1 MSSTP
6 TPTPAPTP
14 APKPPAEILAPEYYR
29 RYDES
34 DDGGFYTAPRLV
46 AHIDDTAITATT
58 ELYREILPPDADV
71 LDLMSSYYSHLPE
84 PRAQFARRVW
94 ALGMNAE
101 EMRRNPQADEYA
113 VQNLNRN
120 PTLPYAAAS
129 FDAVLC
135 AVSVQYLQQPV
146 TVFAEVS
153 RVLRPGGV
161 FAVTFSNRCFP
172 TKAVAVWT
180 NTTDRQ
186 HLELVEAYLA
196 AAGGFERIT
205 VAQRNERRGDPLY
218 AVTAYKTGDP
228 QRGA

>member
-1 MSSTP
+1 MSSNP
-6 TPTPAPTP
+6 APAPTP
-14 APKPPAEILAPEYYR
+14 PDEILGPEYYR

-58 ELYREILPPDADV
+58 ALYREILPPQADV

-84 PRAQFARRVW
+84 PRAQYVRRVW

-101 EMRRNPQADEYA
+101 EMRRNAQADEYR
-113 VQNLNRN
+113 VQNLNQN
-120 PTLPYAAAS
+120 PTLPYDDGQ
-129 FDAVLC
+129 FDAALC
-135 AVSVQYLQQPV
+135 AVSVQYLQRPV
-146 TVFAEVS
+146 AVFAEVN

-172 TKAVAVWT
+172 TKAVAIWT
-180 NTTDRQ
+180 NTSDDE
-186 HLELVEAYLA
+186 HLALVQAYLT

-205 VAQRNERRGDPLY
+205 LAQRNERRGDPLY
-218 AVTAYKTGDP
+218 AVTAYKVK
-228 QRGA
+228 A

>member
-1 MSSTP
+1 MHDS
-6 TPTPAPTP
+6 TPTPAPT
-14 APKPPAEILAPEYYR
+14 PAEILAPEYYR
-29 RYDES
+29 RADES
-34 DDGGFYTAPRLV
+34 DDARFYVAPRLV

-84 PRAQFARRVW
+84 PRADVVRHVW
-94 ALGMNAE
+94 ALGMNAD
-101 EMRRNPQADEYA
+101 EMAHNPQLDEYL

-129 FDAVLC
+129 FDAALC
-135 AVSVQYLQQPV
+135 AVSVQYLQRPIA
-146 TVFAEVS
+146 VFAEVS

-180 NTTDRQ
+180 GTSDAQ
-186 HLELVEAYLA
+186 HLELVRAYLT
-196 AAGGFERIT
+196 AAGGFAR
-205 VAQRNERRGDPLY
+205 VAASQRNRRGGDPLY
-218 AVTAYKTGDP
+218 AVTAYK
-228 QRGA
+228 Q